1 LFASGRPAG
10 YSALGVE
17 ILRNL
22 LGNLGSGV
30 IRLVVAV
37 GIIAAVGYFLVRPAL
52 DTTEKLSKEANDSIQ
67 KSINGSLNKSLGK
80 NGAGLED
87 VNKTL
92 QEVNKTV
99 EREIKKS
106 FHFAEKHGGA
116 ASPKKLVRCIERA
129 EGNVHKIQR
138 CTIRF

>member
-1 LFASGRPAG
+1 MD
-10 YSALGVE
+10 

-22 LGNLGSGV
+22 LGNLTSGI
-30 IRLVVAV
+30 IRLAVAV
-37 GIIAAVGYFLVRPAL
+37 GILAAVGFFILKPIL
-52 DTTEKLSKEANDSIQ
+52 DTTSESIRETNRTFGQ
-67 KSINGSLNKSLGK
+67 PFGN

-106 FHFAEKHGGA
+106 FHFAVKQGA
-116 ASPKKLVRCIERA
+116 GDPQKLVKCIQRAHGDVKRIER
-129 EGNVHKIQR
+129 
-138 CTIRF
+138 CTAKF

>member
-1 LFASGRPAG
+1 M
-10 YSALGVE
+10 
-17 ILRNL
+17 LRNF

-30 IRLVVAV
+30 IRLAVTV
-37 GIIAAVGYFLVRPAL
+37 GILAAVAIFIVRPAL
-52 DTTEKLSKEANDSIQ
+52 DTTKQISKEANESFE
-67 KSINGSLNKSLGK
+67 KSFKGFG

-106 FHFAEKHGGA
+106 FHFAEKHGGPA
-116 ASPKKLVRCIERA
+116 NPKKLVKCIQRA
-129 EGNVHKIQR
+129 DGDVHKIQR
-138 CTIRF
+138 CTLKF

>member
-1 LFASGRPAG
+1 
-10 YSALGVE
+10 VE

-52 DTTEKLSKEANDSIQ
+52 ETTEKLSKEANDSIQ
-67 KSINGSLNKSLGK
+67 KSINQNFNQSLGK
-80 NGAGLED
+80 NGAGIED

-92 QEVNKTV
+92 QEVNETV
-99 EREIKKS
+99 EREIKRS
-106 FHFAEKHGGA
+106 FHFAEKHGGPA
-116 ASPKKLVRCIERA
+116 NPKKLVHCIQRA
-129 EGNVHKIQR
+129 DGNVHRIQR
-138 CTIRF
+138 CTVRF

>member
-1 LFASGRPAG
+1 M
-10 YSALGVE
+10 E

-52 DTTEKLSKEANDSIQ
+52 ETTEKLSKEANDSIRR
-67 KSINGSLNKSLGK
+67 SFDPNFGK
-80 NGAGLED
+80 NGAGIED
-87 VNKTL
+87 VQKTIDR
-92 QEVNKTV
+92 VNKRV
-99 EREIKKS
+99 ERQIKRS
-106 FHFAEKHGGA
+106 FHAVESHGVLN
-116 ASPKKLVRCIERA
+116 PKKLVKCIQRA

-138 CTIRF
+138 CTVKF